1 MKTRGVT
8 LLLSFLCVLLAVLP
22 GNAGAQPYPSK
33 PVRIIVPYGP
43 GGGVD
48 IVARILAQELSEQW
62 KVNAYV
68 ENRDGAGG
76 LIGIMAAANAA
87 PDGYTLLM
95 ASTGVTVLPWLQP
108 SPPYDPA
115 RDFIAVTRISLHP
128 LLLITA
134 KDAPYKTLKELI
146 AYAKANPGKLNYAT
160 SGKGAASHLEIEVIK
175 EKYGLDMTDVPYKSF
190 GQAMADTMT
199 GRVAFYLP
207 GYAAGLQQVRSGVA
221 RALATS
227 SNKRSELLPE
237 VPTFAEELGV
247 PDYEASISY
256 GILVPAHTP
265 ADIVEKL
272 HREIAKVAE
281 TPELRKRVG
290 EVGGEVAVAS
300 PAQYGAEIRA
310 DSAKW
315 SKLVKSIG
323 LGASQ

>member
-1 MKTRGVT
+1 MKRSLGVV
-8 LLLSFLCVLLAVLP
+8 LLSLACALLAALP
-22 GNAGAQPYPSK
+22 GRAGAEPYPSK

-62 KVNAYV
+62 KTSAYV

-108 SPPYDPA
+108 APPYDPA
-115 RDFIAVTRISLHP
+115 KDFIAVTRISLHP

-134 KDAPYKTLKELI
+134 KDAPYKSLKELI
-146 AYAKANPGKLNYAT
+146 AYAEANPGKLNYAT
-160 SGKGAASHLEIEVIK
+160 SGKGAASHLEIELIK
-175 EKYGLDMTDVPYKSF
+175 EKYGLDLTDVPYKSF
-190 GQAMADTMT
+190 GQAMSDTMT

-207 GYAAGLQQVRSGVA
+207 GYAAGLQQVRSGNA
-221 RALATS
+221 RALGTS
-227 SNKRSELLPE
+227 ANKRSALLPD
-237 VPTFAEELGV
+237 VPTFAEELGE

-272 HREIAKVAE
+272 HREIAEVAKN
-281 TPELRKRVG
+281 PELRKKVE
-290 EVGGEVAVAS
+290 EVGGEVAVAT
-300 PAQYGAEIRA
+300 PAQYGKEISD

-315 SKLVKSIG
+315 RKLVKSIG
-323 LGASQ
+323 LGAGQ